1 MNNIRYD
8 TDNKYDIIFGGESLT
23 DNSRLHISTGQLAA
37 LIVIYRISTL
47 MTYIPLVRQGCST
60 AEQLCALAVS
70 SLIQTAMLIP
80 AVICSEK
87 GILPDGFRNKALNI
101 AADVIYSLYFMLVT
115 VETLVRSVHFMDSRF
130 GNSMPVIVTAA
141 MFTAVCF
148 YCAYCGIEGIA
159 RGTMFTAVFF
169 AIICMVMAYGNKDV
183 MTLENIGTHFETGNF
198 FRAVYGDISRSPEL
212 TLLCCMAGYTS
223 GKYRRAV
230 FGANIGKFFITAA
243 VTAAVFI
250 VLGDYVYMCDYPFLK
265 LGSAAGVNFLQ
276 RIDALYM
283 VVWVLAAAA
292 GMSAMIFAA
301 SEKVREVIN
310 LGKCTAYILTVLL
323 IFAAAAA
330 VYRGRIDGGLI
341 AAVSSLPVQAV
352 TAVLIPLAALISSRL
367 CGKGEAS

>member
-1 MNNIRYD
+1 M
-8 TDNKYDIIFGGESLT
+8 T

-159 RGTMFTAVFF
+159 RGTMFTAIFF

-292 GMSAMIFAA
+292 GMSAMIFTA

-310 LGKCTAYILTVLL
+310 LGKRTAYILTVLL

>member
-23 DNSRLHISTGQLAA
+23 DNTRPHISTGQLAA

-47 MTYIPLVRQGCST
+47 MVYIPLVGQGCST

-70 SLIQTAMLIP
+70 SLIQTVMLIP

-101 AADVIYSLYFMLVT
+101 AADIIYSLYFMLVT
-115 VETLVRSVHFMDSRF
+115 AGTLVRSVHFMDSRF
-130 GNSMPVIVTAA
+130 GNNVPVAVTAA
-141 MFTAVCF
+141 MFTAVCL

-159 RGTMFTAVFF
+159 RGTMFTLVFF
-169 AIICMVMAYGNKDV
+169 VIMCMVMAYGNKDV
-183 MTLENIGTHFETGNF
+183 MTIENIGMRFDTGNF
-198 FRAVYGDISRSPEL
+198 MKAVYGDISRSPEL

-230 FGANIGKFFITAA
+230 LGANIGRFFVTAA

-250 VLGDYVYMCDYPFLK
+250 VLGDYVYMCEYPFLK

-292 GMSAMIFAA
+292 GMSAMIFTA
-301 SEKVREVIN
+301 SEKLRDGMK
-310 LGKCTAYILTVLL
+310 LGKRTAYILTVLL

-330 VYRGRIDGGLI
+330 VYRGKTDKGLI
-341 AAVSSLPVQAV
+341 TAVSSLPVQAV
-352 TAVLIPLAALISSRL
+352 TAVVIPSAALVSSRL
-367 CGKGEAS
+367 CRKGESS